1 MMQAKIRKDG
11 VGCIPPR
18 FVLWLW
24 PFLDSI
30 FSWWLGIKPLR
41 KDKTG
46 AINVELRRYRGR
58 PLELD
63 DGGEIKPGDLV
74 IEVHLSNAWVVH
86 RIKATNSP
94 AEAIWEL
101 TSAFSDDL
109 KYLAQQLVEGKF
121 SPEIKAIHGVTLLH
135 AVARRVGFTVLELPD
150 SLWKRLTWFYLS
162 GLMQTYNLRGAE
174 RLAAGAKPLV
184 VKEMWMSRLKLLEKY
199 SP

>member
-1 MMQAKIRKDG
+1 MRGKITKDG

-41 KDKTG
+41 KDKLGT
-46 AINVELRRYRGR
+46 INVELRQYRGR

-63 DGGEIKPGDLV
+63 DGSEIKHGDLV
-74 IEVHLSNAWVVH
+74 IELHLNNAWVVH
-86 RIKATNSP
+86 QRKAANSP
-94 AEAIWEL
+94 AEVFWEL

-109 KYLAQQLVEGKF
+109 KYLAQQLVEERF
-121 SPEIKAIHGVTLLH
+121 SPEIKALHGVTPFH
-135 AVARRVGFTVLELPD
+135 AASRRVGFTVLELPD
-150 SLWKRLTWFYLS
+150 SLWKRLTRFYLS
-162 GLMQTYNLRGAE
+162 GLMQTYHFKGAE

-184 VKEMWMSRLKLLEKY
+184 VKEMWMSRLKLLERY

>member
-1 MMQAKIRKDG
+1 MRGKIRKDG
-11 VGCIPPR
+11 AGCIPPR

-24 PFLDSI
+24 PFLNSI

-41 KDKTG
+41 KDNTG
-46 AINVELRRYRGR
+46 TINIELRRYRGR
-58 PLELD
+58 PLKLD

-74 IEVHLSNAWVVH
+74 IEVHLNNAWFLH
-86 RIKATNSP
+86 RGKVANSP
-94 AEAIWEL
+94 AEAIWEFI
-101 TSAFSDDL
+101 SAFSDDL
-109 KYLAQQLVEGKF
+109 RYLAQQLVDGKF

-135 AVARRVGFTVLELPD
+135 AAARRVGFTILELPD

-184 VKEMWMSRLKLLEKY
+184 VKEMWMCKLKVLEKY

>member
-1 MMQAKIRKDG
+1 MLGKIRKDG
-11 VGCIPPR
+11 VGYIPPR

-41 KDKTG
+41 KDNTG
-46 AINVELRRYRGR
+46 TINIELRRYRGR
-58 PLELD
+58 PVEID
-63 DGGEIKPGDLV
+63 DVGEIKPGDLV
-74 IEVHLSNAWVVH
+74 IEVHLNNAWFVH
-86 RIKATNSP
+86 RRKATNSP

-101 TSAFSDDL
+101 VSAFSDDL
-109 KYLAQQLVEGKF
+109 RYLAQQLVEGKF

-135 AVARRVGFTVLELPD
+135 AASRRVGFTVLELPD
-150 SLWKRLTWFYLS
+150 SSWKRLAWFYLI
-162 GLMQTYNLRGAE
+162 GLMQTYNWQGAK
-174 RLAAGAKPLV
+174 RLAVGTKPLV